1 MRYDSLED
9 MPPSLRQRVEDQLA
23 RERMAAQIKQ
33 RYAQGADEV
42 SKTSAAASEKSAEAF
57 RQLSQDMGAWQEKK
71 PESKYHNQK
80 TTVMGREFDSRHEAE
95 RYMQLRSMEQNGI
108 ISDLRCQVP
117 YELVRSQR
125 VCGKMIRA
133 SYYIAD
139 FVYNRD
145 GEEVVEDA
153 KGVKTAVYQLKKK
166 LMAVNYGILVQEV

>member
-1 MRYDSLED
+1 MRFDSLED
-9 MPPSLRQRVEDQLA
+9 MPPALRKRVEEQLA
-23 RERMAAQIKQ
+23 RERTAAQ
-33 RYAQGADEV
+33 
-42 SKTSAAASEKSAEAF
+42 SKTASAASEKSAEAF
-57 RQLSQDMGAWQEKK
+57 RQISRDMNANRQEKK
-71 PESKYHNQK
+71 SESKYYNQK
-80 TTVMGREFDSRHEAE
+80 TKVMGREFDSRHEAE

-117 YELVRSQR
+117 YELVQSQR

>member
-9 MPPSLRQRVEDQLA
+9 MPPALRQRVEDQLA

-33 RYAQGADEV
+33 RNAQGADEV
-42 SKTSAAASEKSAEAF
+42 SKTSAPASEKSAEAF
-57 RQLSQDMGAWQEKK
+57 RQLGRDMDAWQEKK

-80 TTVMGREFDSRHEAE
+80 TKVMGREFDSRHEAE

-108 ISDLRCQVP
+108 ICDLRCQVP
-117 YELVRSQR
+117 YELVQSQR

>member
-9 MPPSLRQRVEDQLA
+9 MPPALRKRVEEQLA
-23 RERMAAQIKQ
+23 RERTAAQ
-33 RYAQGADEV
+33 
-42 SKTSAAASEKSAEAF
+42 SKTASAASEKSAEAF
-57 RQLSQDMGAWQEKK
+57 RQISRDMGANRQEKK
-71 PESKYHNQK
+71 SESKYHNKK
-80 TTVMGREFDSRHEAE
+80 TEVMGREFDSRHEAE
-95 RYMQLRSMEQNGI
+95 RYMQLRSMEQSGI

-117 YELVRSQR
+117 YELVQSQR

>member
-1 MRYDSLED
+1 MRFDSLED
-9 MPPSLRQRVEDQLA
+9 MPPALRKRVEEQLA
-23 RERMAAQIKQ
+23 RERTAAQIKQ
-33 RYAQGADEV
+33 RYAQGAAEV
-42 SKTSAAASEKSAEAF
+42 SKSAADALEKDAEAL
-57 RQLSQDMGAWQEKK
+57 RQFSRDMGAWQKKK

-80 TTVMGREFDSRHEAE
+80 TKVMGREFDSRHEAE

-145 GEEVVEDA
+145 GEVVVEDA

-166 LMAVNYGILVQEV
+166 LMAVNYGILIQEV

>member
-9 MPPSLRQRVEDQLA
+9 MPPALRQRVEDQLA

-33 RYAQGADEV
+33 RNAQGADEV
-42 SKTSAAASEKSAEAF
+42 SKTSAPASEKSAEAF
-57 RQLSQDMGAWQEKK
+57 RQLGRDMDAWQEKK

-80 TTVMGREFDSRHEAE
+80 TKVMGREFDSRHEAE

-145 GEEVVEDA
+145 GEDVVEDA